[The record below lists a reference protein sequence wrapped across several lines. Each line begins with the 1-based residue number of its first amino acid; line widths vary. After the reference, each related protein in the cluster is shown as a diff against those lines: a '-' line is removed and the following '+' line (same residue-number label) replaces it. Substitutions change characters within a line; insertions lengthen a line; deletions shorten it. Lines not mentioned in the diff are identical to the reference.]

1 MESYV
6 GSAKF
11 AGAGAVS
18 SFAFGRVSVGAAT
31 RTNFESAS
39 DEEDGSPTAN
49 FPAGPRVGLGAPG
62 RRERTPPWGETSG
75 WEAARVSQHESG
87 DDAGRGDGTRG
98 RGFSGPGHP
107 GRPIGAIE
115 FVTENAS
122 CGKTNNGG
130 GGRARRK
137 RARVRAEHG
146 SRETSSSYGF
156 GGGFRRG
163 GAYHLVSRASRPV
176 RPCARLTESEV
187 TTFSPSR
194 FFFSDFVYGS
204 TTFFSNYSP
213 VTSSQAK
220 PTCALSAFTAS
231 ARPG

>member
-1 MESYV
+1 MKHRPSRYQPTI
-6 GSAKF
+6 SRSCPSWNHTWAPRNSPAPARF
-11 AGAGAVS
+11 RHS
-18 SFAFGRVSVGAAT
+18 P
-31 RTNFESAS
+31 S
-39 DEEDGSPTAN
+39 DEFRLEPRPGRILNRRRTRRTGPQPPISRPDRGWDSA
-49 FPAGPRVGLGAPG
+49 PRVAGKERRPG
-62 RRERTPPWGETSG
+62 GETSG

-194 FFFSDFVYGS
+194 FFFF
-204 TTFFSNYSP
+204 
-213 VTSSQAK
+213 
-220 PTCALSAFTAS
+220 
-231 ARPG
+231 